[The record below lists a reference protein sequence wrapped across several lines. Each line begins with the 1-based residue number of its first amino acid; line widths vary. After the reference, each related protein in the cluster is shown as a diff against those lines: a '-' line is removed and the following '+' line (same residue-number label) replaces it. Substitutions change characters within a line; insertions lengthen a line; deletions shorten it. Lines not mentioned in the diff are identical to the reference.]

1 MKRREFITLL
11 GGAAAAWPVIVRA
24 QQPERMRRIGV
35 LVGTTAEDPIGQARI
50 WAFQQGLQQ
59 LGWIPDVNVQI
70 DTRWAGVGDAE
81 HYRRSASEVVALA
94 PDVILASSGA
104 VVGPLR
110 RITRAVPIVFTETAD
125 PVGAGFIDSLARPG
139 GNITGFLSF
148 EYSLSVKW
156 LELLKEIAPGVTVV
170 GVLRDP
176 TIPSGP
182 GQWGAIQSVAPSFGV
197 ELRPINVDD
206 ASEIER
212 AMTAFARGSNAG
224 IIVTASS
231 LTVLHRGPIITL
243 AARQKL
249 PAVYFQRVFVTG
261 GGLMSYGADTF
272 DAHRRAAGYVNR
284 ILKGENPADLP
295 VQTPT
300 KYELVINLKTA
311 KALGVDVPATVLARA
326 DEVIE

>member
-1 MKRREFITLL
+1 MRRREFIALL
-11 GGAAAAWPVIVRA
+11 GATAAGPAIARA

-35 LVGTTAEDPIGQARI
+35 LVGTTADDPIGQARI
-50 WAFQQGLQQ
+50 RAFQQGLQQ
-59 LGWIPDVNVQI
+59 LGWTPDVNVQI

-81 HYRRSASEVVALA
+81 HCRRSASEVVALA

-110 RITRAVPIVFTETAD
+110 RITRTVPIVFTETSD
-125 PVGAGFIDSLARPG
+125 PVGAGFIESLARPG

-176 TIPSGP
+176 AIPSGP

-212 AMTAFARGSNAG
+212 AMSPSR
-224 IIVTASS
+224 
-231 LTVLHRGPIITL
+231 
-243 AARQKL
+243 
-249 PAVYFQRVFVTG
+249 
-261 GGLMSYGADTF
+261 
-272 DAHRRAAGYVNR
+272 
-284 ILKGENPADLP
+284 
-295 VQTPT
+295 
-300 KYELVINLKTA
+300 
-311 KALGVDVPATVLARA
+311 
-326 DEVIE
+326 